1 MLHGTIQYHPTD
13 RSKAGHPAR
22 FGTRRCRLLVMDVGA
37 DDFELMPSEDDLM
50 DFSATKVQVTVFFS
64 EQQCRIEPIDGEHGQ
79 FYSCYSW
86 FIMFIPLSPH

>member
-1 MLHGTIQYHPTD
+1 MVPSNIIRLIDRKLDIQH
-13 RSKAGHPAR
+13 AL
-22 FGTRRCRLLVMDVGA
+22 GTRRCRLLVMDVGA
-37 DDFELMPSEDDLM
+37 DDFEMMPSEDDLM
-50 DFSATKVQVTVFFS
+50 DFSATKVQVTGLFFS